1 MLLEQYDLFSCCG
14 YHCCEES
21 QQQELITTTTT
32 AGVEQPTAVSWE
44 EVSGVE
50 KQRIR
55 YLECRY
61 TMTHPVKSD
70 DGFSFL
76 TMVSTSQMWT
86 GVLVICLV
94 LFLVAQTAVKMKRH
108 NRILPMLLKMSGGPF
123 SSTTVGSEGIILPSL
138 VYRQDRRDTRL
149 MWRKNTKDELDK
161 SLSNKDTEILN
172 VFQLIEKTDEKLI
185 DLEQNE
191 ARATRPGS
199 TVRRLPVE
207 WGPGGGPLE
216 AAYQPGRV
224 VREVWGRAG
233 ASLGHLYRYTNLDN
247 LVCPPGYLFRQHSS
261 TV

>member
-1 MLLEQYDLFSCCG
+1 
-14 YHCCEES
+14 
-21 QQQELITTTTT
+21 
-32 AGVEQPTAVSWE
+32 
-44 EVSGVE
+44 
-50 KQRIR
+50 
-55 YLECRY
+55 
-61 TMTHPVKSD
+61 MTRHVKSE

-138 VYRQDRRDTRL
+138 VYRQDRRDARL
-149 MWRKNTKDELDK
+149 MWRRNTKDELDK
-161 SLSNKDTEILN
+161 SLSNKNTEILN
-172 VFQLIEKTDEKLI
+172 VFQLIEKSDEKLI

-199 TVRRLPVE
+199 VVRRLPVV
-207 WGPGGGPLE
+207 WGPGPGGGPLE

-233 ASLGHLYRYTNLDN
+233 ASLGHLYRYSPALGSILYITVPRYTNLDN
-247 LVCPPGYLFRQHSS
+247 LVCPPGYLFRQHTS